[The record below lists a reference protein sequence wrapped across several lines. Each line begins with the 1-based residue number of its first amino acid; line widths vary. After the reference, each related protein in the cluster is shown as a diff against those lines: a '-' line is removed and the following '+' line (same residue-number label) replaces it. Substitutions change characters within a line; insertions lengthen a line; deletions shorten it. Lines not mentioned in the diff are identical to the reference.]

1 MNAATATPRKAPGR
15 TQKANRDEFASIR
28 LTAEEKKRLTTRAAD
43 HGVSYSR
50 FLRGIL
56 TAALS

>member
-1 MNAATATPRKAPGR
+1 MNAATATSRKVPGR
-15 TQKANRDEFASIR
+15 TQKANRNEFASIR
-28 LTAEEKKRLTTRAAD
+28 LTAEEKKRLTARAA
-43 HGVSYSR
+43 HQGVPYSR